1 MILTLGVVR
10 YRREMDDC
18 EFPRKVVDE
27 VLNEH
32 GKLLVEFM
40 KDLG

>member
-1 MILTLGVVR
+1 MVCGDFNARFGTLSEV
-10 YRREMDDC
+10 DDC

-32 GKLLVEFM
+32 EKLL
-40 KDLG
+40 D